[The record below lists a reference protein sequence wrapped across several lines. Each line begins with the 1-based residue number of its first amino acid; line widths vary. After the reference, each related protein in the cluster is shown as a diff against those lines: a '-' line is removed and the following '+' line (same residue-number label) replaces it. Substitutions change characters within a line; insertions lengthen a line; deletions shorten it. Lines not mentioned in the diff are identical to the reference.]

1 MAEEA
6 RFKIDQTVYFRPQ
19 RSIAPV
25 AAPSGRYRI
34 TRRFRQGLGEFEYA
48 IRSDYENHDRIAR
61 ESELT
66 RPK

>member
-34 TRRFRQGLGEFEYA
+34 TRRFP
-48 IRSDYENHDRIAR
+48 AR
-61 ESELT
+61 AGGV
-66 RPK
+66 